1 MNKTYVLYI
10 GTRNVRS
17 SDIGEYVEKIVD
29 RLLPIP
35 LPEEATVLVLPTD
48 TTENRLEC
56 IDPVYI
62 TDENLIFKHNTLLA
76 ELNMNIKNITNNE

>member
-17 SDIGEYVEKIVD
+17 SDIGEYVERIVD
-29 RLLPIP
+29 KLLPIP

-56 IDPVYI
+56 IDPLYI
-62 TDENLIFKHNTLLA
+62 TDENLILKHNTLLA

>member
-10 GTRNVRS
+10 GVRNIRS
-17 SDIGEYVEKIVD
+17 SDIDQYVEKITEK
-29 RLLPIP
+29 LFPIAV
-35 LPEEATVLVLPTD
+35 PENSTVLVLPTD

-56 IDPVYI
+56 IDPLYI

-76 ELNMNIKNITNNE
+76 ELNIKIKNITNNE

>member
-1 MNKTYVLYI
+1 MYKTYVLYI
-10 GTRNVRS
+10 GTKNVRS
-17 SDIGEYVEKIVD
+17 CDIGEYVERITKI
-29 RLLPIP
+29 LLPIP

>member
-10 GTRNVRS
+10 GVRNIRS
-17 SDIGEYVEKIVD
+17 SDIDVYVEKITNK
-29 RLLPIP
+29 LFPISV
-35 LPEEATVLVLPTD
+35 PENSTILVLPTD

-62 TDENLIFKHNTLLA
+62 TDENLILKHTALLK
-76 ELNMNIKNITNNE
+76 ELNMNIKNITNNA

>member
-10 GTRNVRS
+10 GTKNVRS
-17 SDIGEYVEKIVD
+17 SDIAEYVEKITKK
-29 RLLPIP
+29 LLPIP
-35 LPEEATVLVLPTD
+35 LPEEATILVLPTD

-56 IDPVYI
+56 IDPLYI

-76 ELNMNIKNITNNE
+76 ELNINIKNIINNE